1 MRTEKPR
8 WLRFKQQTFNLF
20 RASTFRFTWRTNEQG
35 DKQGKERN
43 DRIIAVEQD
52 AHSWEDIKT
61 ITDLSKQFCR
71 ELEEFFVNYH
81 RLTGKEYR
89 VLGLKGPNQARKLVK
104 SGRR

>member
-1 MRTEKPR
+1 MSKKNGLADPTRLKPYDADDKQL
-8 WLRFKQQTFNLF
+8 LRVVIEG
-20 RASTFRFTWRTNEQG
+20 EQG
-35 DKQGKERN
+35 NKQGKECD

-71 ELEEFFVNYH
+71 ELKEFFVNYH